1 MSWIYD
7 GRSTIRDF
15 FQEYERSRCF
25 ASRDLWLPREV
36 PESRVLLVLS
46 VLLST
51 GRSMIDYSTLLG
63 HVRLPEVQNCL
74 DPSLLSIDCPFPSTC
89 IT

>member
-1 MSWIYD
+1 MGD
-7 GRSTIRDF
+7 RQLGTF
-15 FQEYERSRCF
+15 SRNMKGPGALHHVICGCQ
-25 ASRDLWLPREV
+25 REV

-63 HVRLPEVQNCL
+63 HVRLPEFRIAWIHHY
-74 DPSLLSIDCPFPSTC
+74 SLLTVLFHPHA
-89 IT
+89 